1 LPSQRQLRWSQ
12 LRVGLTVLVA
22 TITLGILIFLMT
34 GSTGLFTKKITLRS
48 YFDSAQGLRQ
58 GAPVRLQEVD
68 IGNVQSIRI
77 VPDRRGTPVEVRMKV
92 GTRYLSNL
100 RRDSVVSLRTAGVL
114 GETFVD
120 IDSTKSKKGEVQD
133 GDELPIVEKPALEDV
148 VESSQA
154 TLVNMQLLLQRA
166 DRILGAVENGEG
178 SIGKLLKDD
187 ELYRRLNTTVREVQ
201 SVTEQISSGKGSIGK
216 FLYDDQLYAKANTT
230 VDKLNALLDEVN
242 SGRGTLGKFV
252 KDEALYNNA
261 RDLTAK
267 ANRLVDDVNAGKG
280 TLGKLTKDEALAGK
294 IDSTVTKLD
303 TMVGRLEAGQGTAGK
318 LLADPSL
325 FNNANS
331 MLVESRTL
339 VQAIREH
346 PKTYLTI
353 HMKLF

>member
-1 LPSQRQLRWSQ
+1 M
-12 LRVGLTVLVA
+12 GLTVLVA

-34 GSTGLFTKKITLRS
+34 GSTGLFTKKIMLRS
-48 YFDSAQGLRQ
+48 YFDSAQGLRV

-77 VPDRRGTPVEVRMKV
+77 VSDRKATPVEVRMKV

-100 RRDSVVSLRTAGVL
+100 HRDSQVSLRTAGVL

-120 IDSTKSKKGEVQD
+120 IDSTKSKKAEVQD
-133 GDELPIVEKPALEDV
+133 GDELPTVEKPALEDV

-280 TLGKLTKDEALAGK
+280 TLGKLTKDEALAAK

>member
-1 LPSQRQLRWSQ
+1 
-12 LRVGLTVLVA
+12 LVA

-34 GSTGLFTKKITLRS
+34 GSTGLFTKKIMLRS

-77 VPDRRGTPVEVRMKV
+77 VPDRRATPVEVRMKV

-133 GDELPIVEKPALEDV
+133 GDELPTVEKPALEDV
-148 VESSQA
+148 VETSQA

-166 DRILGAVENGEG
+166 DRILGAVESGEG

-201 SVTEQISSGKGSIGK
+201 SITEQVSSGKGSIGK

-267 ANRLVDDVNAGKG
+267 ANRMVDDVNAGKG
-280 TLGKLTKDEALAGK
+280 TFGKLTKDEALAAK

-303 TMVGRLEAGQGTAGK
+303 KMVGRLEAGQGTAGK
-318 LLADPSL
+318 LLADPAL

-331 MLVESRTL
+331 MLVETRSL

-353 HMKLF
+353 HMKIF